1 MSASAP
7 VSAPLVSVD
16 NLSVRLA
23 GRDVVRNVGFSIPT
37 GGALALVGESGSGK
51 TVTSRVLTGLLS
63 RIGGSV
69 SGGTARFDGIDLAH
83 ADDATWRRL
92 RGRRIALV
100 PQASLSSLDPVINI
114 GNQLIETIRELDPQA
129 NPAARAIE
137 LLEQVHLPRPAALM
151 RSYPH
156 ELSGGMRQRLMIA
169 LALAGRPEFIIADE
183 PTTALDVT
191 VQRGVLR
198 LITELRQQTG
208 MTLLIIAHD
217 LAVVRMVAE
226 DVAVMRS
233 GELVEAGPADK
244 VLQHP
249 VHGYTRA
256 LLAARPESAAPG
268 SALAVLDRESGE
280 LHRRELPALVRKPV
294 REPLIVARDVSV
306 TYRGAASAALA
317 PVSLT
322 IAKGDALGIVGE
334 SGSGKSTLGRVLV
347 GAQPPSAGGLT
358 VGGRPWEKVRGL
370 DPLRGRVQ
378 MIFQDPYASLT
389 PWRTP
394 RQIVAEVLARWRRLS
409 QPAALDA
416 AGKLLDEVGLPLQAM
431 DRRPEGLSGGQCQRV
446 GIARALASDP
456 EVLIAD
462 EPTSSLDIS
471 AQAQILNL
479 LLRLRAERDLAL
491 VLISHDLAVIRHMTD
506 TALVMRNGSVVE
518 EGASE
523 LIFTSPSH
531 DYTRELVAST
541 PTLGRKV
548 A

>member
-1 MSASAP
+1 MNSLAS
-7 VSAPLVSVD
+7 VSSPLVSVE
-16 NLSVRLA
+16 NLSVALA
-23 GRDVVRNVGFSIPT
+23 GRDVVRNVSFSIPA

-51 TVTSRVLTGLLS
+51 TVTARVLTGLLS
-63 RIGGSV
+63 RIGGV
-69 SGGTARFDGIDLAH
+69 VTAGSAKFDGIDLAH
-83 ADDATWRRL
+83 ADAPTWRRL

-100 PQASLSSLDPVINI
+100 PQASLSSLDPVISI
-114 GNQLIETIRELDPQA
+114 GNQLIETIRELDPEA
-129 NPAARAIE
+129 NASARAIE
-137 LLEQVHLPRPAALM
+137 LLEQVQLPRPAALM

-198 LITELRQQTG
+198 LITELRRETG

-217 LAVVRMVAE
+217 LAVVQMVAE

-233 GELVEAGPADK
+233 GELVETGAAGT
-244 VLQHP
+244 VLTRP
-249 VHGYTRA
+249 VHGYTQA

-268 SALAVLDRESGE
+268 TALAVLDRENGE
-280 LHRRELPALVRKPV
+280 LHRREIPRFAMKAERQ
-294 REPLIVARDVSV
+294 PLIVAQEVTV
-306 TYRGAASAALA
+306 TYRGAISPALT

-322 IAKGDALGIVGE
+322 IARGDAVGIVGE

-347 GAQPPSAGGLT
+347 GAQPPSTGSVT
-358 VGGRPWEKVRGL
+358 VEGRAWEKVRAS
-370 DPLRGRVQ
+370 DALRGRVQ

-394 RQIVAEVLARWRRLS
+394 RQIVAEVLSRWRKLS
-409 QPAALDA
+409 RVEALDA
-416 AGKLLDEVGLPLQAM
+416 AGGLLDEVGLPLQAM

-446 GIARALASDP
+446 GIARALASNP
-456 EVLIAD
+456 EVIIAD

-479 LLRLRAERDLAL
+479 LLRLRSERDLAL

-506 TALVMRNGSVVE
+506 SALVMRNGTVVE
-518 EGASE
+518 QGASE
-523 LIFTSPSH
+523 QIFSSPSH

-541 PTLGRKV
+541 PTLGRQ
-548 A
+548 AA